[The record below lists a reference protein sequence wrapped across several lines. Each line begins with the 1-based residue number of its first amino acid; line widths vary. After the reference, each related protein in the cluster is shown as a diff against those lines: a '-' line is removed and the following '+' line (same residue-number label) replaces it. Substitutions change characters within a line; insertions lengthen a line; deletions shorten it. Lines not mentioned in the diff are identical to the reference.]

1 MEGKWNF
8 TNDKPIYFQIAE
20 EIKRRIISEEYSL
33 GEKIPGVRDL
43 AIEAGVNHNTMQR
56 ALSELERTGLIYSQ
70 RTNGRFV
77 TEDKELIMSTKNEI
91 ADEKIQG
98 FLKSMKQLGYTKEET
113 IALLEKFKEEWLYE
127 WIYFGM

>member
-1 MEGKWNF
+1 MAGKWNF
-8 TNDKPIYFQIAE
+8 TNDKPIYSQISE

-77 TEDKELIMSTKNEI
+77 TEDKELIMSAKNEI

-113 IALLEKFKEEWLYE
+113 IALLEKFKEE
-127 WIYFGM
+127 